1 MEWIRHN
8 PIQGDGFDVGVKT
21 VRGWVAVKNRYEKNN
36 VLCLK
41 PEDAIKLARDLLVA
55 AVPQGED

>member
-8 PIQGDGFDVGVKT
+8 PIQGDGFYVGVKT

-36 VLCLK
+36 VLRLK